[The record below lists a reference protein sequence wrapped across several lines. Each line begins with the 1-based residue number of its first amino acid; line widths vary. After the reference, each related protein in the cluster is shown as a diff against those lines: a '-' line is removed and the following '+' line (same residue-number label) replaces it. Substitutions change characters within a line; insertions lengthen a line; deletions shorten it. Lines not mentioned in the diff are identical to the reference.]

1 MLGAQEAK
9 EKAESSELLYKGKRE
24 PVGDS
29 HSRHKNV
36 KETLFK
42 AGESFT
48 GIKI

>member
-9 EKAESSELLYKGKRE
+9 EKAESSELSCEGKRKH
-24 PVGDS
+24 VGDS

-42 AGESFT
+42 AGESFS
-48 GIKI
+48 GIRI